1 MGTPALSP
9 TETLTKRVETLEVRL
24 NDALGHLAELE
35 QLLRVSLIANTPNG
49 DA

>member
-1 MGTPALSP
+1 MGMPPPTP
-9 TETLTKRVETLEVRL
+9 TEALTKRVEALEARL

-35 QLLRVSLIANTPNG
+35 QLLRVSLVANTPNG